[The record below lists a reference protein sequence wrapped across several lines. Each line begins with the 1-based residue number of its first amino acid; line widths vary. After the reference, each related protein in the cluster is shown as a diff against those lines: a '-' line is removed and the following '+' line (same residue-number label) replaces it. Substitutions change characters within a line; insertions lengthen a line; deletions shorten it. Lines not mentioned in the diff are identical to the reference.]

1 MIGSVFN
8 MMCIK
13 KPNNVIFFM
22 RIFNVELNE
31 DILTLARRMLKKRGK
46 SVAPL
51 PDVKIEEKTIV
62 STGDVE
68 PEEELFI

>member
-1 MIGSVFN
+1 
-8 MMCIK
+8 
-13 KPNNVIFFM
+13 M